1 MFVGADAHISPMK
14 ITNSPRISVKQHIL
28 PGRCGHRPLRPFIE
42 QTLSEFHTS
51 NIQRAQAKRLARPI
65 VRLGNPIRRPP
76 EGRSLRDV
84 PSVNGTQ
91 NRNAFSAR
99 QRYFASPASLFA
111 YFFLTSQKKVC
122 RRRHAL
128 CCAKKKGLKRE
139 ISGLKTAYF
148 LSKIAIL
155 PLCPTLSPNAAARS
169 RTLI

>member
-1 MFVGADAHISPMK
+1 MK

-28 PGRCGHRPLRPFIE
+28 PGRCGHRPLRPSIE
-42 QTLSEFHTS
+42 QALSEFHTS
-51 NIQRAQAKRLARPI
+51 NIQRARTKRHTLRI
-65 VRLGNPIRRPP
+65 VRSGNPILRPP
-76 EGRSLRDV
+76 EGRSLRDA

-99 QRYFASPASLFA
+99 KRYFVLQRLFFA

-128 CCAKKKGLKRE
+128 CRAKKKGLKRE